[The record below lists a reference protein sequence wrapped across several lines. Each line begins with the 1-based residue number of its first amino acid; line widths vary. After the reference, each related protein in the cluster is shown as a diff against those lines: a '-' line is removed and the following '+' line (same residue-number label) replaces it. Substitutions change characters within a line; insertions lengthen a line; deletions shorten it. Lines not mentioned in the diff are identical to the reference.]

1 MPAQG
6 AWSKERPA
14 PREAGAVLTL
24 QAAAQLREVLEG
36 LGNRLSTPGRRMED
50 PEALSTL
57 IEAIRALS
65 HRIERLEV
73 ESAGRSEQLS
83 RMLELLAAR
92 LGEGVDSP
100 TAAGQPP
107 REEAVT
113 DPRPSSIAA
122 QREPTVLDPDPWAIR
137 GILVAACG
145 AAAVSLVGA
154 ILTVLEPRAVVS
166 NVVPIRKETPRD
178 LRLRPS
184 IRPEA
189 VAFSPVRSGAGAAAG
204 RDSDVR
210 PPADSYPA
218 VAEALSRGD
227 ALALPRLTGLAEA
240 GDNRAQLALAS
251 LYETGGAG
259 LTRDL
264 ASARYWTRRAAESGE
279 GVAMHNLGLFLMRG
293 DGGGQDLSEAAL
305 WFRRAADRGVID
317 SQYNL
322 GLLYEAGRG
331 VSRNLSEA
339 YRWFTVAANAGDGTS
354 REKAILLETQLSA
367 RERAQLDQEAAKF
380 QPGVDNAAD
389 MALVLPPATSLA
401 ETQTFLARLGYY
413 VGPIDGVASAGLRDS
428 IAAYLRDHPADTAAA
443 ARAPR

>member
-1 MPAQG
+1 MAAHG
-6 AWSKERPA
+6 AWSKDRPS
-14 PREAGAVLTL
+14 PRETGAVLTL

-36 LGNRLSTPGRRMED
+36 LGHRLSTPGRRLED

-73 ESAGRSEQLS
+73 ESAGRTEQLS
-83 RMLELLAAR
+83 RLLELLAAR
-92 LGEGVDSP
+92 LGED
-100 TAAGQPP
+100 AGTPSVAGEPP
-107 REEAVT
+107 RLEAIRDEGPGAGADPSAWT
-113 DPRPSSIAA
+113 D
-122 QREPTVLDPDPWAIR
+122 QDPDPWAIR
-137 GILVAACG
+137 GLLVAACG
-145 AAAVSLVGA
+145 AAALSLVGA
-154 ILTVLEPRAVVS
+154 ALTVLEPRTVVS
-166 NVVPIRKETPRD
+166 NVAPVRKEPSKD

-184 IRPEA
+184 IRPETE
-189 VAFSPVRSGAGAAAG
+189 AFAPGRSGAGAGAG
-204 RDSDVR
+204 RDSNVG
-210 PPADSYPA
+210 PAADTYPE

-240 GDNRAQLALAS
+240 GDDRAQLALAS

-264 ASARYWTRRAAESGE
+264 VSARYWTRRAAESGE

-331 VSRNLSEA
+331 VSRNLREA
-339 YRWFTVAANAGDGTS
+339 YRWFTVAANAGDGAS
-354 REKAILLETQLSA
+354 REKAILLEAQLSA
-367 RERAQLDQEAAKF
+367 RERAELDQEAAKF

-401 ETQTFLARLGYY
+401 ETQTFLARQGYY
-413 VGPIDGVASAGLRDS
+413 VGPIDGVASEGLRDS
-428 IAAYLRDHPADTAAA
+428 IAAYLRDHPSDTAAA